1 VPTGLPV
8 GTRILV
14 EGLFARVPARLK
26 FLKSPRAELAA
37 VVDAVR
43 RLAMAHPGIAF
54 RLEHEGRVLLDLAPE
69 TDLQPVAALFRRV
82 DSLLAGGAADFVPVD
97 SSREGCRLGG
107 LAGLP
112 AAARA
117 SADQQYLFVNG
128 RPVRDRAL
136 TGALRGAYQDR
147 LPSGRHAAAV
157 LFLDLPAAD
166 VDVNVHPAKLEVRFR
181 TPDLVRALVVTGVRA
196 ALAEAGIRPSVS
208 ASGALIA
215 AFQPSGLPSS
225 SFPPPTAETAPPVF
239 APALPLAA
247 REAAVPF
254 QHFQPS
260 RHDPLPPVA
269 ATAAT
274 PPLLGEARAQIARTY
289 IVAETEDALVLV
301 DQHAA
306 HERLVLE
313 AMRASRA
320 GGHAPAQALLV
331 PEIVALPADALDALE
346 AATPLLQALGL
357 DLERFDDRSVA
368 IRSVPAVLRGPD
380 LPSLLRDL
388 ADDLLADHGPASL
401 EARIDHVAATMACH
415 GSVRAGRA
423 LSIPEMNALLRQ
435 MEQVPASG
443 TCNHGRPTVIRLSK
457 DDLERLFHR
466 R

>member
-1 VPTGLPV
+1 
-8 GTRILV
+8 V

-54 RLEHEGRVLLDLAPE
+54 RLAHDGRVLLDLAPE

-97 SSREGCRLGG
+97 SSRDDCRLGG

-147 LPSGRHAAAV
+147 LPAGRHAAAV
-157 LFLDLPAAD
+157 LFLELPAAD

-181 TPDLVRALVVTGVRA
+181 TPDLVRALLVTGVRR
-196 ALAEAGIRPSVS
+196 ALSEAGIRPTVS
-208 ASGALIA
+208 ASGALLA
-215 AFQPSGLPSS
+215 AFQPSPL
-225 SFPPPTAETAPPVF
+225 PPPSAGESPPPF
-239 APALPLAA
+239 LPALPLATG
-247 REAAVPF
+247 EAAVPF
-254 QHFQPS
+254 QPF
-260 RHDPLPPVA
+260 RHHPLATAPAAAA
-269 ATAAT
+269 ATQ
-274 PPLLGEARAQIARTY
+274 LLGEARAQIARTY

-313 AMRASRA
+313 AMRAARA
-320 GGHAPAQALLV
+320 HGDAPAQALLV
-331 PEIVALPADALDALE
+331 PEIVSLPPDALDALD
-346 AATPLLQALGL
+346 AAAPLLRALGL
-357 DLERFDDRSVA
+357 DLERFDDKSVA
-368 IRSVPAVLRGPD
+368 IRSVPSVLKGPD

-423 LSIPEMNALLRQ
+423 LSIPEMNALLRR

-457 DDLERLFHR
+457 EDLERLFHR